1 MSQAKILPK
10 DDAKNTPPLPG
21 VGENAASVQE
31 LRVTAHMMSLPSG
44 LFCFVNE
51 AASTRQD
58 GMPGVRVSPPPSGA
72 QNVEITGFRPD
83 GWLNA
88 DGDAAL
94 VRVRKGPAQVLVT
107 IYQLPNLPESAP
119 KLQVRQL
126 LGAVEMPANG
136 AAPADVPADSDVV
149 AHIQS
154 RGDVGAAFGAWL
166 GERGS
171 SLWIEGFSL
180 HAPKGIDPKDLSYQA
195 LLGRGWLSPWA
206 EAGEYCGSRGMAL
219 PLLGLRV
226 RLSGAAAEHYDL
238 RCSASFVGGGTV
250 GPVGNDET
258 CEDETLAPLEAF
270 QLTLTPK
277 AKRSKAKR

>member
-1 MSQAKILPK
+1 MSQAKKLPK
-10 DDAKNTPPLPG
+10 EDADPMPHSAD
-21 VGENAASVQE
+21 AASVQE
-31 LRVTAHMMSLPSG
+31 LKVTAHMMSLPSG

-51 AASTRQD
+51 GVNVRQD
-58 GMPGVRVSPPPSGA
+58 GMPGVRISPPPSGA
-72 QNVEITGFRPD
+72 HNVEISGFRPD

-94 VRVRKGPAQVLVT
+94 VRVPKGPAHVLVT
-107 IYQLPNLPESAP
+107 IYQLPNMPDGAP

-126 LGAVEMPANG
+126 LGAADMPASG
-136 AAPADVPADSDVV
+136 ADLLARSEML

-154 RGDVGAAFGAWL
+154 RGDVGAALGTWL

-171 SLWIEGFSL
+171 NLWIEGFAL
-180 HAPKGIDPKDLSYQA
+180 NAPKGIDPKDLSYQA
-195 LLGRGWLSPWA
+195 LLGRGWFSPWA

-226 RLSGAAAEHYDL
+226 RLSGAAAEQYEL
-238 RCSASFVGGGTV
+238 RCNASFVGGATA

-258 CEDETLAPLEAF
+258 SEDAALAPLEAF

-277 AKRSKAKR
+277 LRRGGKTKR

>member
-1 MSQAKILPK
+1 MSQARILPK
-10 DDAKNTPPLPG
+10 DAARTTPPLPG
-21 VGENAASVQE
+21 PDENAASVQE

-51 AASTRQD
+51 AAGTRED

-126 LGAVEMPANG
+126 LGAVEMPTG
-136 AAPADVPADSDVV
+136 GTAAAEIPAASDMV

-154 RGDVGAAFGAWL
+154 RGDVGAAFGTWL
-166 GERGS
+166 GDPGS

-226 RLSGAAAEHYDL
+226 RLSGAAAAQYDL
-238 RCSASFVGGGTV
+238 LCSASFVGGGTA

-258 CEDETLAPLEAF
+258 CEDEALAPLEAF
-270 QLTLTPK
+270 QLTLVPK
-277 AKRSKAKR
+277 PKRGKTKR

>member
-1 MSQAKILPK
+1 MSQAKKLPK
-10 DDAKNTPPLPG
+10 NDADPTSHSP
-21 VGENAASVQE
+21 ESATVQE

-51 AASTRQD
+51 GVNARRD
-58 GMPGVRVSPPPSGA
+58 GMPGIRVSPPPSGV

-94 VRVRKGPAQVLVT
+94 VRVSKGPAQVLVT
-107 IYQLPNLPESAP
+107 IYQLPNMPESAP

-126 LGAVEMPANG
+126 LGAAEMPPG
-136 AAPADVPADSDVV
+136 RSAASDPPASSDIV

-154 RGDVGAAFGAWL
+154 RGDVGAGFGAWL

-171 SLWIEGFSL
+171 HLWIEGFAL
-180 HAPKGIDPKDLSYQA
+180 NAPEGIDPKDLSYQA
-195 LLGRGWLSPWA
+195 LLGRGWFSPWA

-219 PLLGLRV
+219 PLLGLKV
-226 RLSGAAAEHYDL
+226 RLSGAAAEQYELH
-238 RCSASFVGGGTV
+238 CSASFVGGGMA
-250 GPVGNDET
+250 GPMGNDET
-258 CEDETLAPLEAF
+258 CEDAALAPLEAF
-270 QLTLTPK
+270 QLTLTRKPRRGGK
-277 AKRSKAKR
+277 TKR